1 MTLYFTEKEQEDY
14 NASLREIHFHSK
26 LGFLNAHNGFRK
38 GSLHMVIGTTGG
50 GKSTLTRTI
59 LRDLIFNKENNPQV
73 CIWLSEET
81 LDDYKK
87 QLAFGMP
94 SHERLLKTEAISEL
108 EIDHVSKLTFME
120 WLEFNKPD
128 ICIFDNITTSKLYM
142 DKRPHEQAEFATM
155 IKTISKKLNI
165 AMVMIAHTDAGVSD
179 SQKGLINL
187 NQIRGS
193 KTICNLVEFAYV
205 LQRFELG
212 NIYFP
217 TVRIVKSRSQ
227 ELVHSLYHLKYDPRL
242 RAFSEDR
249 PLEFKEFKE
258 VYGKRNR
265 LE

>member
-1 MTLYFTEKEQEDY
+1 MTLYFTDQEQAEY
-14 NASLREIHFHSK
+14 GASLKEVHFHSK

-59 LRDLIFNKENNPQV
+59 LRDLIFNKDNDAHV

-81 LDDYKK
+81 LDDYKR

-94 SHERLLKTEAISEL
+94 SHEKLLRTEAFSEL
-108 EIDHVSKLTFME
+108 ESQNVSKMAFTE

-128 ICIFDNITTSKLYM
+128 VCIFDNITTSKLYM

-165 AMVMIAHTDAGVSD
+165 AMVLVAHTDANVTD

-212 NIYFP
+212 NTYFP

-227 ELVHSLYHLKYDPRL
+227 ELIHSLYHLKYDPRL
-242 RAFSEDR
+242 RAFSGDS